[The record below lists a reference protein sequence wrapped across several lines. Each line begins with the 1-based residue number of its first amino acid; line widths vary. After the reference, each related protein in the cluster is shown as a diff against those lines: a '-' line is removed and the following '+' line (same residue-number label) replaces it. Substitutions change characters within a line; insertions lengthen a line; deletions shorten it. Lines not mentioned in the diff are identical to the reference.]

1 MNIEDFFE
9 EIEQKLPEDFE
20 CQYSTMGGWAIE
32 MLEADP
38 HTGDSFRY
46 ENLFVIVAEMDEE
59 RVTKLTVLVEP
70 KKEEEE
76 EFI

>member
-1 MNIEDFFE
+1 MNIEDFFD
-9 EIEQKLPEDFE
+9 EIDFHAPEDFD

-38 HTGDSFRY
+38 KVGKSFRY
-46 ENLFVIVAEMDEE
+46 ENLFVIVSEMDEE

-70 KKEEEE
+70 KEDEEE
-76 EFI
+76 IN